1 MWSVTLSL
9 REILELEPLRRAGP
23 QVLAGRDHLDEVV
36 RWVHV
41 TELPDI
47 AYLLRGGE
55 LLLTTGM
62 AIAGSSHVQEKY

>member
-1 MWSVTLSL
+1 VTLSL
-9 REILELEPLRRAGP
+9 REILELEPLRRARP
-23 QVLAGRDHLDEVV
+23 QVLAGRDHLDEFV